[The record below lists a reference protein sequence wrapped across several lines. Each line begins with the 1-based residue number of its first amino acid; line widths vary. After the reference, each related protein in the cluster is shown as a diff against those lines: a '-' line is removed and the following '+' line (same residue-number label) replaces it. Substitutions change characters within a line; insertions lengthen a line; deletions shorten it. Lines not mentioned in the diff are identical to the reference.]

1 MGQFDAVHSA
11 AVVFAD
17 NNVLHNVDKAA
28 GKVTG
33 VGRFKSRIGQ
43 TLTSTVGGGEV
54 LQHREAFA
62 ERRRN
67 RRFNDFTRGLGHQA
81 AHASQL
87 THLVLVTTSTRIGH
101 HIDRVEALVFLLLAG
116 LGIGKHVVGYFLD
129 HLRRDVLCGL
139 GPHVDH
145 LVVLFSTGDDTVAVL
160 MFDVV
165 NLCLR
170 GSQNVLFAFRNGEV
184 FHADGHARAGG
195 EFVTHV
201 LQTVA
206 QNDRG
211 LDAAVAVGRAHET
224 RNVLLGEH
232 AVDVFEAQLFGQDVA
247 HQHAAGGRVVHV
259 TIGHAHLDAG
269 MQRNLSAVIGGFH
282 FPGGAEAH
290 AFALLKAALGGHV
303 VQTKHDILRRHDDRA
318 AVGGRE
324 NVVGAH
330 HEHAAFD
337 LRFHRKGNVHGHL
350 VTVKVGVV
358 GRADERVQTDG
369 LAFYQQGFKGLNA
382 QTVQGR
388 GAVEQNGVLAHH
400 F

>member
-1 MGQFDAVHSA
+1 
-11 AVVFAD
+11 
-17 NNVLHNVDKAA
+17 
-28 GKVTG
+28 
-33 VGRFKSRIGQ
+33 
-43 TLTSTVGGGEV
+43 
-54 LQHREAFA
+54 
-62 ERRRN
+62 
-67 RRFNDFTRGLGHQA
+67 
-81 AHASQL
+81 
-87 THLVLVTTSTRIGH
+87 
-101 HIDRVEALVFLLLAG
+101 
-116 LGIGKHVVGYFLD
+116 
-129 HLRRDVLCGL
+129 
-139 GPHVDH
+139 
-145 LVVLFSTGDDTVAVL
+145 

-170 GSQNVLFAFRNGEV
+170 GSQNVLLAFRNGEV

-211 LDAAVAVGRAHET
+211 LDAAVAVGRAHKAG
-224 RNVLLGEH
+224 NVLLGQH
-232 AVDVFEAQLFGQDVA
+232 AVDLIKAQLFGQNVA
-247 HQHAAGGRVVHV
+247 HQHAAGGGVVHHAV
-259 TIGHAHLDAG
+259 GHAHLDAG
-269 MQRNLSAVIGGFH
+269 VQRNLPAVVSGFH
-282 FPGGAEAH
+282 FPRGAEGH
-290 AFALLKAALGGHV
+290 ALAQLKAALGGHV

-337 LRFHRKGNVHGHL
+337 LRFHRQRNVHGHL

-369 LAFYQQGFKGLNA
+369 LAFDQQGFKSLDA

-388 GAVEQNGVLAHH
+388 GAVQQNGVLAHH